1 MQIGGVT
8 DKAPKGRGQGKSKRP
23 LRQKKS
29 DRLVHGVREKEIVM
43 CDFAMAPLDRMIEEM
58 DRKWG
63 IDVLPE
69 IVSTETAVKFGSAMA
84 KLNKAVEAVDVEMVV
99 ARSNV
104 CQRGLAAMDKEA
116 EASGRQRASTDI
128 WEVHDENG
136 RAYGIMRDGRSWQE
150 IQRHRADLELVT
162 LREVAI
168 ALQFYAEH
176 GLGRMADEV
185 KKNFEG
191 ADVVAIRMAKPL
203 EDEEIPF

>member
-1 MQIGGVT
+1 MKIGGVT
-8 DKAPKGRGQGKSKRP
+8 DKAKKGRGTPGNRRP

-43 CDFAMAPLDRMIEEM
+43 CDFAMAPLDRMVEEM

-84 KLNKAVEAVDVEMVV
+84 KLNKAVEKADVAEVT
-99 ARSNV
+99 ARAEV

-116 EASGRQRASTDI
+116 EALGKQRASTDI

-150 IQRHRADLELVT
+150 IKLHRADLELVT

-176 GLGRMADEV
+176 ALGRMTEEA
-185 KKNFEG
+185 KKHFEG
-191 ADVVAIRMAKPL
+191 ADVVAIRMAQPL
-203 EDEEIPF
+203 EDEELPF